1 MNSFAWMKTL
11 ECYVKSGR
19 TTWDLCGLYITKP
32 GTTWQK
38 KIPSRLL
45 SSSILTN
52 TSSVTVYLHEYCSQ
66 QGQLTDILRLAMRMD
81 LSQLFMVSL
90 TLACLPLSQSYRNG
104 ARQES
109 CYNMLV
115 MHERNVF
122 GTITVVPPTTC
133 GSPCQY
139 QLSMIG
145 RVSGEADLNTVE
157 ERNST
162 TYQCGQIYQ
171 CKWKQSL
178 SIESS

>member
-1 MNSFAWMKTL
+1 
-11 ECYVKSGR
+11 
-19 TTWDLCGLYITKP
+19 
-32 GTTWQK
+32 
-38 KIPSRLL
+38 
-45 SSSILTN
+45 
-52 TSSVTVYLHEYCSQ
+52 
-66 QGQLTDILRLAMRMD
+66 MRMD

-90 TLACLPLSQSYRNG
+90 ILACLPLSQSYRNG

-115 MHERNVF
+115 MHAGFSGR
-122 GTITVVPPTTC
+122 IVPPNNC

-162 TYQCGQIYQ
+162 TYQCGQIYH
-171 CKWKQSL
+171 CK
-178 SIESS
+178 